1 MAYTQKLVVPENI
14 KLLPLPPYSP
24 ELNPTEHIWDYLRE
38 QKQFNNHIF
47 ESLDDVEAQLVIAL
61 NALNQE
67 SEKLKSMCQFSWIK
81 LS

>member
-1 MAYTQKLVVPENI
+1 MI
-14 KLLPLPPYSP
+14 
-24 ELNPTEHIWDYLRE
+24 
-38 QKQFNNHIF
+38 
-47 ESLDDVEAQLVIAL
+47 DVEAQLAIAL